1 MKNQAPESNPNE
13 IVVATD
19 GRHLVVSLPLQFKRR
34 SGRNRMLFAS
44 AIADATEKLPRNEP
58 LVRLI
63 ACAYHWQELLE
74 SGRFASIRE
83 LAKAVGKNH
92 SYIARLLRLTLLAPD
107 IIEAILNG
115 QEPSGLSR
123 CKLFALPLEWE
134 EQREALGMAILQ

>member
-1 MKNQAPESNPNE
+1 
-13 IVVATD
+13 
-19 GRHLVVSLPLQFKRR
+19 
-34 SGRNRMLFAS
+34 MLFAP
-44 AIADATEKLPRNEP
+44 AIADTTEKLPRNEP

-63 ACAYHWQELLE
+63 ACAFHWQELLE
-74 SGRFASIRE
+74 SGRFTSIRE

-115 QEPSGLSR
+115 QEPNGLSQ

-134 EQREALGMAILQ
+134 KQREALGMAILQ